1 MTGDS
6 TSLLDLISPDR
17 ERPQRK
23 EPSRWIAFSV
33 FPFVRFIPEAFA
45 TRLPYSIV
53 MKFLALSVAAL
64 ISSATAF
71 APTFRGSPAS
81 TTASTT
87 SLAARKPF
95 ISGNWKLN
103 PQTKSEAVDLASNIA
118 AAITSDS
125 PDADVALFVPYVFIE
140 AAQEATGGKLAIG
153 AEVRSRGS
161 RVLVGNAYVVW
172 FVRCSLF
179 VSQHSLSV
187 FFVVFLRVFARKS
200 KEPSPEPSRPACSSP
215 LACNGPWLVIRSVG

>member
-172 FVRCSLF
+172 FVRCSF
-179 VSQHSLSV
+179 RNTHCP
-187 FFVVFLRVFARKS
+187 FFLVVFRRVFARKS